1 VSSDGVEELPSASGP
16 VRMSVCPADAM
27 VLSNGSLE
35 RPRKGI
41 LREKRLAEGFKE
53 DRVWLASVDNVAGD
67 VIGSNEGEADGNF
80 GTCSSIDGGVRGES
94 TPACEPDGEAAP
106 ISASGDLGCDNETGE
121 NHLRAGVVETGAV
134 SDRGRLSTRVSSGL
148 GGVGGM
154 TFVTRYGDS
163 SGTEEPVEVGLVE
176 GSSASTGR
184 ELLGFLEDEVDV
196 NQERLLGIDLASAP
210 GQSALAA

>member
-1 VSSDGVEELPSASGP
+1 
-16 VRMSVCPADAM
+16 MSVRPVDAM
-27 VLSNGSLE
+27 VLSKGNLE

-53 DRVWLASVDNVAGD
+53 DKVWLVSVDNVAGD
-67 VIGSNEGEADGNF
+67 EIDSNGGEADGSF

-94 TPACEPDGEAAP
+94 TPACEPGEAALIP
-106 ISASGDLGCDNETGE
+106 ASGDLGCDNETGE
-121 NHLRAGVVETGAV
+121 NHLRAGVIETGAI

-154 TFVTRYGDS
+154 TFVTGCGDS
-163 SGTEEPVEVGLVE
+163 SGTEEPVEVGSIVE
-176 GSSASTGR
+176 GSGASTGR
-184 ELLGFLEDEVDV
+184 ELLGFLKDEDDV
-196 NQERLLGIDLASAP
+196 NQERLLGINLTSAP